1 MNARTDTGPRPT
13 TVPLPSGEGGTVRG
27 ADAWVRALRL
37 PALTTVAAAA
47 LALAACAV
55 GPDYRKPELP
65 VAHADIETALY
76 DSSEPASAF
85 WSVFGDAE
93 LDALE
98 TRALSANH
106 DLRIALANLNQ
117 ARALRREAAFDYL
130 PTVTA
135 GAGYTEALQ
144 SRDQAPGL
152 DPDARKSELYD
163 GGFDAFWELDL
174 FGRVRRENEASRAN
188 EEALTADLHS
198 AQISVA
204 AEVARTYFELRGA
217 QARYAVAQGNA
228 DNQLG
233 TLQYTEAR
241 LQYGRGTEFDQQRAR
256 AQLATT
262 RARVPDQQIAISNAT
277 HRLAVLCGLEPDAL
291 KDELAADSAM
301 PTTGMPSLP
310 RLVRIGQPE
319 DLLRRRPDVASA
331 ERQLAAAT
339 AGIGIATADYFP
351 RVTFNGEAG
360 FSVAHLS
367 SVGDNGSGSYAFG
380 PSISWA
386 AFDLGRVHARVQQR
400 RAQTDAALAR
410 YQQSVLRAL
419 EETANTLSAYGYNRH
434 KLDLLDESV
443 QASNRAVELARVRF
457 EAGAADFIDVLDAER
472 NQLDAEDQL
481 AQARTQTATSLVAL
495 YKSLGGGWNADA
507 PAATAVS
514 LKD

>member
-1 MNARTDTGPRPT
+1 MNAIRFF
-13 TVPLPSGEGGTVRG
+13 
-27 ADAWVRALRL
+27 ALS
-37 PALTTVAAAA
+37 TVAAAT
-47 LALAACAV
+47 LALTACAV
-55 GPDYRKPELP
+55 GPDYQAPQLP
-65 VAHADIETALY
+65 SAQADIETALY
-76 DSSEPASAF
+76 DSAEPASAF

-106 DLRIALANLNQ
+106 GLRIALANLNQ

-130 PTVTA
+130 PTVTT
-135 GAGYTEALQ
+135 GAGYTKALQ
-144 SRDQAPGL
+144 SQDQAPGL
-152 DPDARKSELYD
+152 DRDARKSELYD

-228 DNQLG
+228 ENQLG

-301 PTTGMPSLP
+301 PALP

-443 QASNRAVELARVRF
+443 QASNRAVQLARVRF

-472 NQLDAEDQL
+472 SQLDAEDQL

-507 PAATAVS
+507 PPTAVS

>member
-1 MNARTDTGPRPT
+1 MNAFRTFT
-13 TVPLPSGEGGTVRG
+13 
-27 ADAWVRALRL
+27 
-37 PALTTVAAAA
+37 LTAVAGAA

-55 GPDYRKPELP
+55 GPDYQAPDLP
-65 VAHADIETALY
+65 AAHADIETSLY
-76 DSSEPASAF
+76 DSAEPNAAF

-117 ARALRREAAFDYL
+117 ARALRRETAFDYL
-130 PTVTA
+130 PTVTTS
-135 GAGYTEALQ
+135 AGYTKARQ
-144 SRDQAPGL
+144 SQDQAPGL
-152 DPDARKSELYD
+152 DRAARKSELYD
-163 GGFDAFWELDL
+163 AGFDAFWELDL
-174 FGRVRRENEASRAN
+174 FGRVRRENEASHAN

-241 LQYGRGTEFDQQRAR
+241 LKYGRGTEFDQQRAR

-262 RARVPDQQIAISNAT
+262 RARVPDQQIAISNAM
-277 HRLAVLCGLEPDAL
+277 HRLAVLCGLEPEAL
-291 KDELAADSAM
+291 KDELAGAGDAI
-301 PTTGMPSLP
+301 TGMPALP
-310 RLVRIGQPE
+310 RLVSIGQPE

-351 RVTFNGEAG
+351 RVTFSGEAG
-360 FSVAHLS
+360 YSASKLS
-367 SVGDNGSGSYAFG
+367 SFGDSGSGSYAFG

-386 AFDLGRVHARVQQR
+386 AFDLGRVHARVQQS
-400 RAQTDAALAR
+400 RAAADGALAR

-419 EETANTLSAYGYNRH
+419 EETSNSLDAYGYNRH

-443 QASNRAVELARVRF
+443 QASDRAVQLARVRF

-507 PAATAVS
+507 PTAVS
-514 LKD
+514 LNH

>member
-1 MNARTDTGPRPT
+1 MNAFRTFT
-13 TVPLPSGEGGTVRG
+13 
-27 ADAWVRALRL
+27 
-37 PALTTVAAAA
+37 LTTVAAAA
-47 LALAACAV
+47 LALSACAV
-55 GPDYRKPELP
+55 GPDYQKPELP
-65 VAHADIETALY
+65 AAHADIETSLY
-76 DSSEPASAF
+76 DSAEPSAAF

-117 ARALRREAAFDYL
+117 ARALRRETVFDYL

-135 GAGYTEALQ
+135 AAGYTKAKQ
-144 SRDQAPGL
+144 SRDQAPGF
-152 DPDARKSELYD
+152 DRDARTTELYD
-163 GGFDAFWELDL
+163 AGFDAVWELDL

-188 EEALTADLHS
+188 EEALTADLHG

-241 LQYGRGTEFDQQRAR
+241 LKYGRGTEFDEQRAR
-256 AQLATT
+256 AQLAST
-262 RARVPDQQIAISNAT
+262 RARVPDQQIAISNAM
-277 HRLAVLCGLEPDAL
+277 HRLAVLCGLEPEAL
-291 KDELAADSAM
+291 KGELSAAGDM
-301 PTTGMPSLP
+301 PALP
-310 RLVRIGQPE
+310 RLVRIGQPD

-331 ERQLAAAT
+331 ERRLAAAT
-339 AGIGIATADYFP
+339 AGIGIAAADYFP
-351 RVTFNGEAG
+351 RVSFSGEVG
-360 FSVAHLS
+360 YSVAHPG
-367 SVGDNGSGSYAFG
+367 SVGDSGSGTYAFG

-386 AFDLGRVHARVQQR
+386 AFDLGRVHARVQQH
-400 RAQTDAALAR
+400 RAQADAALAR

-419 EETANTLSAYGYNRH
+419 EETSNTLSAYGYNRR

-443 QASNRAVELARVRF
+443 QASDRAVQLARVRF

-507 PAATAVS
+507 PATTAVS